1 MRERLTAQ
9 TAIRLTQGANM
20 TINHDDEIEVTGN
33 ETLEELEAM
42 LEAMEAEDGDDAV
55 SDDEEVD
62 EPDIDDVQGTAE
74 EGSEGDTNADSPAAE
89 PETHP
94 EGILA
99 KDQKHIIPMEVLE
112 RERQE
117 NAKLR
122 QEVEELKAQSAQ
134 FEKAERT
141 IEVRNKQL
149 EELGVAP
156 ADLPEDITIDADK
169 LAALQEDYPELATY
183 FIAMNNRI
191 EALVAN
197 GSVAASITQEAPKDN
212 ETEHPASPAVNAEL
226 TSALQSNSDLNTW
239 MSEGGARWSAA
250 QQIDDHLASS
260 PEWVNRSYAERFE
273 EVSKRVRLAFGD
285 EPRLSADDARKAA
298 QDAANK
304 AKGSLPASPSE
315 LGNTNRSANS
325 DLMNRVE
332 NASETELSAL
342 FDSLTPAQ
350 IEQVLANSGY

>member
-1 MRERLTAQ
+1 
-9 TAIRLTQGANM
+9 M

-55 SDDEEVD
+55 SDDEKVD

-134 FEKAERT
+134 FDKAQRT

-169 LAALQEDYPELATY
+169 LAALQEDYPELAP
-183 FIAMNNRI
+183 FFLAMNNRI

-197 GSVAASITQEAPKDN
+197 GTVAPSVNSDTPSQAPAP
-212 ETEHPASPAVNAEL
+212 EVNTAL
-226 TSALQSNSDLNTW
+226 TTALQSNTDLQTW
-239 MSEGGARWSAA
+239 MSEGGPRWSAA

-260 PEWVNRSYAERFE
+260 PEWANRSYAERFE

-285 EPRLSADDARKAA
+285 EPRLSAQDAKKAA

-304 AKGSLPASPSE
+304 AKDSLPASPSE
-315 LGNTNRSANS
+315 LGNTNRSGNS

-332 NASETELSAL
+332 NASEAELSAL

>member
-1 MRERLTAQ
+1 
-9 TAIRLTQGANM
+9 M

-74 EGSEGDTNADSPAAE
+74 EGSEGDTNADSPPAE
-89 PETHP
+89 PETQP

-122 QEVEELKAQSAQ
+122 QELDELKAQSAQ

-141 IEVRNKQL
+141 IELRNKQL

-156 ADLPEDITIDADK
+156 ADLPEDVTIDADK
-169 LAALQEDYPELATY
+169 LAALQEDYPELAP
-183 FIAMNNRI
+183 FFLAMNNRI

-197 GSVAASITQEAPKDN
+197 GTVAASITQEAPKDN
-212 ETEHPASPAVNAEL
+212 ETEYPASPAVNAEL